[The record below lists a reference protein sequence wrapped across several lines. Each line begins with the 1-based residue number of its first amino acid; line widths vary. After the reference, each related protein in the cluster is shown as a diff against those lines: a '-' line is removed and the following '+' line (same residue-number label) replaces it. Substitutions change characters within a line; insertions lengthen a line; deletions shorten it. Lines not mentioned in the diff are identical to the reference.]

1 VLVLAGY
8 ARDDASGTYVQRL
21 QEKADRLNV
30 ELLFIEDWI
39 DHERGSANGHKIYS
53 LWDAYVFADLVSYPS
68 LWEGWGNQ
76 FLEAVRAE
84 LPIMLFEYPVYSAD
98 IGEKGF
104 DVISLGTEVTGYD
117 EAGLAQVPQA
127 LIEQA
132 VLEVIEL
139 LENDA
144 LRERAVK
151 KNIALGREYYSLDTL
166 RKILGEE
173 LS

>member
-1 VLVLAGY
+1 
-8 ARDDASGTYVQRL
+8 
-21 QEKADRLNV
+21 
-30 ELLFIEDWI
+30 
-39 DHERGSANGHKIYS
+39 
-53 LWDAYVFADLVSYPS
+53 
-68 LWEGWGNQ
+68 
-76 FLEAVRAE
+76 
-84 LPIMLFEYPVYSAD
+84 
-98 IGEKGF
+98 
-104 DVISLGTEVTGYD
+104 VTGYD